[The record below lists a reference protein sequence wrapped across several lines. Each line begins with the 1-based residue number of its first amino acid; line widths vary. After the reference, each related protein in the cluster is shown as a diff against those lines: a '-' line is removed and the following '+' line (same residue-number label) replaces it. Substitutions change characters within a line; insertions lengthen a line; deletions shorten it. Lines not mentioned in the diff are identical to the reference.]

1 MADVD
6 QSLFPGV
13 PLPVQ
18 ILVPRRE
25 PWERP
30 LQKRLSVRVVLGEPV
45 DMQRGGGVDRR
56 LDQAGGLV
64 VAWGVGAALRVPEPD
79 PRKVLAEVRVEDD
92 LRQEAVLPLAVEEVV
107 QLVGGPTLIVVRVPD
122 SDKGRVPGP
131 LVRVESRARL
141 RVATDPVE
149 VQDHLR
155 PPDEQS
161 QVVRHVLVLV
171 VGCAPPSRLIL
182 AHARRQ
188 DGAEDHRDNT
198 GTSPREQRALKKS
211 YRHSLIEEKLGSDL
225 LSLQTCWLLGAR
237 RGARVSPA
245 EARSPSLT
253 PPAGKRARL

>member
-1 MADVD
+1 VADVD

-25 PWERP
+25 SRERP

-45 DMQRGGGVDRR
+45 DVQRGGGVDGR

-64 VAWGVGAALRVPEPD
+64 VARGVGAALRVPEPD
-79 PRKVLAEVRVEDD
+79 TRKVFAEVRVEDD

-161 QVVRHVLVLV
+161 
-171 VGCAPPSRLIL
+171 
-182 AHARRQ
+182 
-188 DGAEDHRDNT
+188 
-198 GTSPREQRALKKS
+198 
-211 YRHSLIEEKLGSDL
+211 
-225 LSLQTCWLLGAR
+225 
-237 RGARVSPA
+237 
-245 EARSPSLT
+245 
-253 PPAGKRARL
+253 